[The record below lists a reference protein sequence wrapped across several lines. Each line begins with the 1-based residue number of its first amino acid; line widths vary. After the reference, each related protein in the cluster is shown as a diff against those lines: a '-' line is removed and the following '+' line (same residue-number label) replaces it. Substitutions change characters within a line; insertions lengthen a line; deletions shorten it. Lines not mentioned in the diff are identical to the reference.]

1 MVQKI
6 LDYYLEYEI
15 YNIANSSQI
24 KPDSSNCY
32 IMTGKI
38 DINKTKQEL
47 NKLRLKKI
55 KSVTEK
61 FIGKRAKNKEE
72 LVKEIMQEL
81 DYLNSEQTNQ
91 LQVVSRIKSLIKEKI
106 KSDYDAKCL
115 IDKFNHAKEN
125 YEKYNL
131 KEEFIKAKEDMLKNE
146 LIKEYVMIQNKINML
161 TLQINNRIGKIT
173 KKHY

>member
-1 MVQKI
+1 MVDKAFLITDMIDGSSVKQK
-6 LDYYLEYEI
+6 LD
-15 YNIANSSQI
+15 
-24 KPDSSNCY
+24 K
-32 IMTGKI
+32 
-38 DINKTKQEL
+38 
-47 NKLRLKKI
+47 
-55 KSVTEK
+55 
-61 FIGKRAKNKEE
+61 
-72 LVKEIMQEL
+72 
-81 DYLNSEQTNQ
+81 
-91 LQVVSRIKSLIKEKI
+91 IKEKI

-161 TLQINNRIGKIT
+161 TLQINNRIVKIT

>member
-1 MVQKI
+1 MVDKAFLITDMIDGSSVKQK
-6 LDYYLEYEI
+6 LD
-15 YNIANSSQI
+15 
-24 KPDSSNCY
+24 K
-32 IMTGKI
+32 
-38 DINKTKQEL
+38 
-47 NKLRLKKI
+47 
-55 KSVTEK
+55 
-61 FIGKRAKNKEE
+61 
-72 LVKEIMQEL
+72 
-81 DYLNSEQTNQ
+81 
-91 LQVVSRIKSLIKEKI
+91 IKEKI
-106 KSDYDAKCL
+106 KSDYDVKGL